1 MMERVTG
8 IEPASRAWEAQAVI
22 RVSVP
27 KRHEVLSGT
36 QWDNGVGVGFGGTQL
51 GDVLNEVSPRGGML
65 AVPCVTDC
73 LPVAPA
79 ASPACGRCTG

>member
-1 MMERVTG
+1 
-8 IEPASRAWEAQAVI
+8 
-22 RVSVP
+22 
-27 KRHEVLSGT
+27 
-36 QWDNGVGVGFGGTQL
+36 VGFGGTQL